1 MKPKAFNFYLDYLE
15 NIEDLSDEQIGVLTR
30 ALLVYANT
38 GEIIEMELAVKQ
50 TFKPIK
56 KQIDADFAKYEAKV
70 KQCKEAGASGGNAK
84 AANAKNETEN
94 IANAK
99 KNVANVANAKNDVA
113 KCSERSEEE
122 DKDEDEKEN
131 NNNSLVIFDE
141 FWTAYPKKRNKP
153 DAQRAFKKLK
163 ADDKL
168 LSAMLNALKKHKQL
182 RQWQDKQYI
191 PNPATWLNGHMWED
205 EITSQDINAPNKYT
219 SSYIQRDDQYDDTK
233 MFDYID
239 KADNMS
245 GLEYIFEGDENE

>member
-99 KNVANVANAKNDVA
+99 NDVANVANAKNDVA

-122 DKDEDEKEN
+122 DKDEYKDEKEN
-131 NNNSLVIFDE
+131 NNISFERMFDQ
-141 FWTAYPKKRNKP
+141 FWEAYPKKHHKP
-153 DAQRAFKKLK
+153 DAKRAFKKLK

-168 LSAMLNALKKHKQL
+168 LSAILDALKKHKNL
-182 RQWQDKQYI
+182 K
-191 PNPATWLNGHMWED
+191 
-205 EITSQDINAPNKYT
+205 
-219 SSYIQRDDQYDDTK
+219 
-233 MFDYID
+233 
-239 KADNMS
+239 
-245 GLEYIFEGDENE
+245 